1 MNDELT
7 MILRMLL
14 TLGLAGIIGFQ
25 RERSGKPA
33 GLRTHILIGLGS
45 ALFTM
50 VSLYAFQS
58 PVVASGV
65 VSGIGFLGA
74 GAILKTGEGFVTG
87 LTTAASIWVTAAIG
101 LATGSGL
108 YLVAIITTV
117 IALAV
122 LIIHPRVAHLI
133 CTVPKEDK

>member
-14 TLGLAGIIGFQ
+14 TLVLAGIIGFQ

-33 GLRTHILIGLGS
+33 GLRTHILIGLG
-45 ALFTM
+45 AGLFTM

-58 PVVASGV
+58 PIIASGV

-108 YLVAIITTV
+108 YLVAITTTI